1 MKLAILILEDEAEV
15 RNAIERDLTGF
26 SNALRIETAEDV
38 ADAWDVIDE
47 IDADGDVLALAV
59 CDHRMPGTTGIEFM
73 GQMMED
79 ERTALT
85 RKILLTGQASLSDTI
100 RAVTDA
106 GLDQYIAK
114 PWKAEELQEVVRSL
128 LTDYIE
134 LAEIEPMP
142 YLGVLD
148 PQRAMRIARNH
159 SIAD

>member
-1 MKLAILILEDEAEV
+1 MKLAILILEDETEV
-15 RNAIERDLTGF
+15 RNAIERDLMGF
-26 SNALRIETAEDV
+26 SSALRIETAEDV
-38 ADAWDVIDE
+38 AHAWEVINE

-85 RKILLTGQASLSDTI
+85 RKILLTGQASLTDTI

-106 GLDQYIAK
+106 GLDQYVAK
-114 PWKAEELQEVVRSL
+114 PWKAPELQEVVRSL

-148 PQRAMRIARNH
+148 PQRAMQIARHH
-159 SIAD
+159 SVAD

>member
-15 RNAIERDLTGF
+15 RSAVERDLMGF
-26 SNALRIETAEDV
+26 SSALRIETAEDV
-38 ADAWDVIDE
+38 ADAWEVIDE
-47 IDADGDVLALAV
+47 INNDGDVLALAV

-106 GLDQYIAK
+106 GLDQYVAK

-134 LAEIEPMP
+134 LAGIEPMP

-148 PQRAMRIARNH
+148 PQRAMEFARH
-159 SIAD
+159 SSVAD